1 MRIDE
6 PRARSIAYYLS
17 ALVLASLVP
26 MIVIAT
32 IFLLQQAENERVE
45 LNRRLLD
52 TSRALSLAVD
62 RQMAGYRVMLQ
73 SLAEADLVDERN
85 LARLHALASRIAAIQ
100 GAELISMFDREGRQL
115 FNTAIRLGEPLPQP
129 FLQRRARTGK
139 SPPVDD
145 TTAIQRVLLT
155 GAAGNSNLFRSLTT
169 GKLLFTVDVP
179 VVRSGVVRYVFNAG
193 VAPESVA
200 TLLAR
205 STRFKGTP
213 ALIIDGNGL
222 VIARWGERP
231 GTIGWP
237 PESPLLEAIKSAP
250 EGSVEAVSEDKV
262 PMRFAFSRSAE
273 TGWIAVTGVERSHYN
288 RERARALWIG
298 LALASLG
305 IGVALA
311 FAVLLAE
318 RMRKSAIA
326 LALLAQRHDTPANR
340 LRIRE
345 FEEVR
350 RALIAA
356 AAIAENEARERENRR
371 VAEVQREEA
380 AAANRQKDQFIAM
393 LSHELRN
400 PLAALNNAVHTT
412 ATFGVTQD
420 TLDTMRRQVLQLTRL
435 VEDLLD
441 MSRLSLG
448 KLRFQSELFD
458 LRTALRAAI
467 ESTGPARE
475 RKRQKLIEQPARS
488 ELRVAGDHARL
499 TQVFANLLDNASKFS
514 PEEATIT
521 IRSTS
526 ERGQALV
533 EVADSGAG
541 IDAEFTESIFTP
553 FAQGPAHGANA
564 GLGIGLGVA
573 KALVQHHRGTI
584 TVHSEGAGRGSTFI
598 VRVPLA

>member
-17 ALVLASLVP
+17 ALVLVSLVP
-26 MIVIAT
+26 MLVIAT
-32 IFLLQQAENERVE
+32 IFVLQQAEKERVE

-52 TSRALSLAVD
+52 TARALSLAVD

-73 SLAEADLVDERN
+73 SLAEADLVEERN
-85 LARLHALASRIAAIQ
+85 LARLHALASRVAASQ
-100 GAELISMFDREGRQL
+100 SAELISLFDRDGRQL
-115 FNTAIRLGEPLPQP
+115 FNTARRFGEPLPQP
-129 FLQRRARTGK
+129 FLQGRAGTAK
-139 SPPVDD
+139 YPPVGD
-145 TTAIQRVLLT
+145 TTAIQRVLST
-155 GAAGNSNLFRSLTT
+155 GEAANSNLFRSLTT

-193 VAPESVA
+193 FAPESVA

-222 VIARWGERP
+222 VIARWGDRP
-231 GTIGWP
+231 GSMGWP
-237 PESPLLEAIKSAP
+237 PEFPLLEAIKAAP
-250 EGSVEAVSEDKV
+250 EGSVEAVSEDNV
-262 PMRFAFSRSAE
+262 PMRFAFSHSAE
-273 TGWIAVTGVERSHYN
+273 TGWIAVTGVERRLYN
-288 RERARALWIG
+288 RERARTLWIG
-298 LALASLG
+298 LALAALG
-305 IGVALA
+305 IGVALS

-318 RMRKSAIA
+318 RMRRSAIA
-326 LALLAQRHDTPANR
+326 LALLAQRHDPQRSR
-340 LRIRE
+340 LHIRE

-356 AAIAENEARERENRR
+356 AAIAESEARERGNRR

-380 AAANRQKDQFIAM
+380 AAANLQKDQFIAM

-400 PLAALNNAVHTT
+400 PLAALNNAVHTM
-412 ATFGVTQD
+412 ASSGVTQD
-420 TLDTMRRQVLQLTRL
+420 TLDTLRRQVLQLTRL

-441 MSRLSLG
+441 MSRVSLG
-448 KLRFQSELFD
+448 KLRFQRELFD

-467 ESTGPARE
+467 ESTAPARE
-475 RKRQKLIEQPARS
+475 RKRQKLVEQPVRS
-488 ELRVAGDHARL
+488 ELRVEGDPARL

-514 PEEATIT
+514 PEEATIA

-526 ERGQALV
+526 ERGQAVV
-533 EVADSGAG
+533 EVADSGVG

-553 FAQGPAHGANA
+553 FAQGPAHGVNA
-564 GLGIGLGVA
+564 GLGIGLGLA
-573 KALVQHHRGTI
+573 KAVVQHHRGTI
-584 TVHSEGAGRGSTFI
+584 TVHSEGVGTGSAFT
-598 VRVPLA
+598 VRIPLA